1 MPSAGTKRDILQQLA
16 QFELSFD
23 FAILFR
29 AACHQNMHIVRL
41 PSVLGV
47 LQTTTHYNKAEIEIT
62 RL

>member
-29 AACHQNMHIVRL
+29 ATCHKNGHIVRL
-41 PSVLGV
+41 PSILGV
-47 LQTTTHYNKAEIEIT
+47 SQTSTHYNKAEIEIT